1 MRRPF
6 EHEYEDISSDG
17 RGIAV
22 IVRRVL
28 VNVHQKKNLDLQ
40 NWLQAQVGTKY
51 RFPTILFAR
60 AFGVRKVG

>member
-6 EHEYEDISSDG
+6 EHEYEGIGSDG

-22 IVRRVL
+22 IVPRVL

-51 RFPTILFAR
+51 PFPTILFAR
-60 AFGVRKVG
+60 ALGVRKVG